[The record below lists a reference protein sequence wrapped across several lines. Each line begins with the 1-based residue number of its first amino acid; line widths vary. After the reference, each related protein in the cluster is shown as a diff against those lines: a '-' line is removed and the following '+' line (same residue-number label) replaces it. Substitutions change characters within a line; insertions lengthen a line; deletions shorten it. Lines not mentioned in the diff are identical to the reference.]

1 MYRIL
6 LAEDNDNLREVVT
19 DYLTG
24 QGYEVDGRADGAGAL
39 EAFYENRYQLVLLD
53 VMMPKMNGFEVCRRI
68 RAKEDVPILFLTA
81 RVQEQDQLLGYSLG
95 ADEYIVKP
103 FSLPVLAAKCK
114 AILERAAGRVMSDD
128 LCTDG
133 ELTVN
138 FATRRVSVAGREIE
152 LQSLDFD
159 LLRYFLA
166 NRGRVLSREQIL
178 DRIWGFDYDGSD
190 RVVDTHIKKL
200 RKALGSA
207 GGNIETVIKRGYRYV
222 SSDNR

>member
-166 NRGRVLSREQIL
+166 NRGRILSREQIL